1 MAWRDTLVD
10 LRDEL
15 ADVRAR
21 RIQRAEANAAELRQ
35 VHQEMVELSATLGIV
50 ELLTEMNDTLL
61 EGRGELETIVSWEQ
75 ENEDDDIGPDSGAG
89 LGEDD
94 AVEDDED
101 AITTLLSWEEDGDR
115 DIAVEVFLD
124 EEGIALHVNG
134 VEIRTETD
142 ALEQALVEA
151 FRDELEL

>member
-15 ADVRAR
+15 ADVRVR
-21 RIQRAEANAAELRQ
+21 RIQRADADAAELRQ
-35 VHQEMVELSATLGIV
+35 VHQEMVDLSATLGII

-75 ENEDDDIGPDSGAG
+75 EDEDDDLGPELDAG
-89 LGEDD
+89 RGEDD
-94 AVEDDED
+94 AEADDED
-101 AITTLLSWEEDGDR
+101 AVTSLLSWEEDGDR

-124 EEGIALHVNG
+124 QEAIALHVNG
-134 VEIRTETD
+134 VEIRPEKE
-142 ALEQALVEA
+142 ALETALVEA